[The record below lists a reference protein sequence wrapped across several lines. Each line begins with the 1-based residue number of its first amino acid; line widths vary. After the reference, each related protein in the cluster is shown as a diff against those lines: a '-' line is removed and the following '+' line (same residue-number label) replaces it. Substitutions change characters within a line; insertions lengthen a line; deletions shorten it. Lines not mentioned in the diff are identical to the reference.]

1 VPTSTKRDIDPQNSF
16 LNAVRESQAAVVDV
30 VRVWTDISQQLTR
43 SVGLPVT
50 GIDVAG
56 AVDRV
61 FDVAEQTLAAQ
72 RQFALGLAG
81 VATRQ
86 ADIAADTVA
95 ETIGTAVDVTVETVE
110 ATVTESAQQLEALPP
125 VATGDAPKVEAPRQD
140 GKTDRRPYEERSI
153 EELRERAREL
163 EIEGRSTLSKDELVA
178 ALRDQRQPAPAKRE
192 PAKRQAPKQESKQ
205 ETKTDRRPY
214 EERSIEELRERAR
227 ELEIEGRSTMS
238 KDELVAALRK
248 QSA

>member
-1 VPTSTKRDIDPQNSF
+1 MPTSTKRDIDPQSSF
-16 LNAVRESQAAVVDV
+16 LNVVRESQAAVVDV
-30 VRVWTDISQQLTR
+30 IRVWTDISQQLTR
-43 SVGLPVT
+43 SLGLPVT

-86 ADIAADTVA
+86 ADIAADT
-95 ETIGTAVDVTVETVE
+95 IGTAVDVTVETVE
-110 ATVTESAQQLEALPP
+110 ATVTENAKQLEAVPP
-125 VATGDAPKVEAPRQD
+125 VATDDAPKAEAPKHD
-140 GKTDRRPYEERSI
+140 GKADRRPYEERSI

-163 EIEGRSTLSKDELVA
+163 EIEGRSTL
-178 ALRDQRQPAPAKRE
+178 
-192 PAKRQAPKQESKQ
+192 
-205 ETKTDRRPY
+205 T
-214 EERSIEELRERAR
+214 
-227 ELEIEGRSTMS
+227 

-248 QSA
+248 